1 MNLKNVKYINEFRRL
16 PYPKNQMLIISS
28 GVMAL
33 LGLRRNKDIDV
44 WVTDSVIKKVAQDK
58 NFIAKKSKMDGST
71 LYETKDGKI
80 EIGSTLGIKG
90 EDIKEHLKR
99 AVLLY
104 GIHFHSPE
112 DVLKWKKAVNRPKD
126 KKDIELLEKYLRDKV
141 VESYLTTLQI
151 LK

>member
-16 PYPKNQMLIISS
+16 PYPKNQMLIIGS
-28 GVMAL
+28 GAMAL

>member
-1 MNLKNVKYINEFRRL
+1 MNLKSVKYINKFRRL
-16 PYPKNQMLIISS
+16 PYPKNQMLIIGS
-28 GVMAL
+28 GAMAV
-33 LGLRRNKDIDV
+33 LGLKRNKDLDI
-44 WVTDSVIKKVAQDK
+44 WATDNVIKKVAKDK
-58 NFIAKKSKMDGST
+58 NFIAKKSNLDGSK

-80 EIGSTLGIKG
+80 EIVPNLGIKD

-99 AVLLY
+99 AVILY

-126 KKDIELLEKYLRDKV
+126 KKDIELLEKYLRNKV
-141 VESYLTTLQI
+141 VENYLATIQI